1 MRNYIKFNYTGH
13 RLILSRAVAEMLENY
28 VPKGCPFKDY
38 TCLDLL
44 KDTFEM
50 YSWRVQE
57 DMSVVDFIKM
67 LMDYDAHMAAYGQ
80 DIIGI
85 VEAFG

>member
-1 MRNYIKFNYTGH
+1 MNNYIKFNYTGH
-13 RLILSRAVAEMLENY
+13 RLILSRAVAEMLESFT
-28 VPKGCPFKDY
+28 PKGCPFKDY

-44 KDTFEM
+44 KDSFEM
-50 YSWRVQE
+50 YSWRVRE

-85 VEAFG
+85 INAFG

>member
-13 RLILSRAVAEMLENY
+13 RLILSRAVAEMLENFS
-28 VPKGCPFKDY
+28 PKGCPFKDY

-67 LMDYDAHMAAYGQ
+67 LMDYDAHMVAYGQ

-85 VEAFG
+85 VEAFS

>member
-1 MRNYIKFNYTGH
+1 MKNYIKFNYTGH
-13 RLILSRAVAEMLENY
+13 RLILSRAVTEMLESF

-67 LMDYDAHMAAYGQ
+67 LMDYDAHMVAYGQ

-85 VEAFG
+85 VEAFS

>member
-1 MRNYIKFNYTGH
+1 MGNYIKFNYTGH
-13 RLILSRAVAEMLENY
+13 RLILSRAVAEMLENF
-28 VPKGCPFKDY
+28 VPKGCPFQDY

-50 YSWRVQE
+50 WSWRVQK

-67 LMDYDAHMAAYGQ
+67 VMVYDAHMTTYGQ

-85 VEAFG
+85 INAFG

>member
-13 RLILSRAVAEMLENY
+13 RLILSRAVAEMLENFS
-28 VPKGCPFKDY
+28 PKGCPFKDY

-44 KDTFEM
+44 KDSFEM

-67 LMDYDAHMAAYGQ
+67 LMEYDAHIASYGQ
-80 DIIGI
+80 DIIAI
-85 VEAFG
+85 IKAFG

>member
-13 RLILSRAVAEMLENY
+13 RLILSRAVAEMLESFT
-28 VPKGCPFKDY
+28 PKGCPFKDY

-67 LMDYDAHMAAYGQ
+67 LMDYDTHMVAYGQ